1 MDQEI
6 RNKLRNVVTQCRKL
20 LEDSISQEL
29 EGKYGIFAKKDQV
42 TADPNAKMN
51 HLSEEEQAARK
62 DILDHFGHINARGFK
77 PKESLDQLVREI
89 AFTHLNR
96 LCAYKMMEAREVYV
110 GGQKF
115 REAVSRGV
123 NSNGVKFYLADHEE
137 DERLFNTGHQDV
149 AYRHYL
155 DWLGGA
161 LSDEIGVLFNPNDP
175 ANRLYPRQKTLD
187 EVLDLLNEGSIKAE
201 EAELREQW
209 PKIWSQDETIGWV
222 YQYFTPKELRD
233 QARKESQAPRN
244 SYELAF
250 RNQFFTPRYVV
261 EFLTENTLG
270 RIWYEMRKG
279 DTKLKDQCRY
289 MVRRPTEIFLKDGE
303 QPPKDAA
310 EGKDDLSQEELLKL
324 PVHIPHRPKKDP
336 RELKILDPACG
347 SGHFLLYC
355 FDLLLTIYEE
365 AYADPDL
372 GPALK
377 KDYPTLDA
385 LKRDVPR
392 LILAHN
398 LHGID
403 IDLRASQ
410 IAALALWLRCQRA
423 YQDMGL
429 KKDRPKITRS
439 NFVCAEPMP
448 GDEQMLKEFV
458 SQLEPK
464 VLGQVVEVVFEKM
477 KLAGEAGSLLK
488 IEEEIRDAVAQ
499 AMKQWLAGPVSIQR
513 SLFDDDLPVM
523 QQQRFDLT
531 GVTDA
536 QFFEQAESK
545 VVEALR
551 NYAEKAQN
559 GQRLQ
564 RRLFTEDAVRGFAFV
579 DVCHKRFD
587 VLLMNPP
594 FGTTSAP
601 SKSYIGTRF
610 SDSKDDVDA
619 AFVRRASELLVE
631 DGVVGAIINRTQF
644 YKPSLRRWREDILL
658 GNCPLQCSCD
668 LGFGVLDGALVEAAA
683 YVLKRKANGLSHTP
697 AVFFR
702 LLKTEDKGP
711 ELLSMALRMHAGTPL
726 PEMFLA
732 FNKHFFDYPESR
744 IAYWGTYEFRQAF
757 RNLPSCQSAFGKA
770 QVGMSTKDDFRF
782 LRLLWEVP
790 PTRITVSRHD
800 CEHPLSDDT
809 YWWVPLAKGGEYAP
823 YYGDIHLAVDWTAN
837 GGRIAD
843 YVSKKYPYLNGNVGW
858 VMHPESSYFESGISY
873 TRRTTS
879 GFSPRFLPAGCIFS
893 EKGLSIFTSPSHAA
907 GEVLAILMTRV
918 AAAFIEVMV
927 ESGDAVTSGSAARS
941 YEANLISSVPVPNL
955 IPAARVELRDG
966 AFRIW
971 ATKRSHDACN
981 ETSRYF
987 VTPLGCYAGEAW
999 QGSIS
1004 TATENMQCWLEDG
1017 HLEVLKTSWAIERRV
1032 AEQYGLDENSTNLIE
1047 MEVGC
1052 HPWSITKNNH
1062 IDDERVRSSYVS
1074 SVEDVID
1081 DEVEESGGSR
1091 TVTKKSYYA
1100 DRQIELLSHVLEL
1113 HPEQVVETRRRLKL
1127 LPQHRSAEIGKAL
1140 LSYYIGCTMGRWDIR
1155 FATGAEIAKDSHG
1168 PLDPVPHEAPGTVRA
1183 EDSIPALTTLHDYS
1197 LSIALD
1203 GILIDSAEHQRDVVR
1218 CVRDTLEMLWKGK
1231 AETIEKEACEI
1242 LGVKELR
1249 EYFRKP
1255 GKGGF
1260 WDDHI
1265 SRYSKS
1271 RRKAPIYWLLQSS
1284 KKNYAI
1290 WLYYHRLDKDLLF
1303 KALVNYV
1310 EPKIRL
1316 EISRLESLHTQKAA
1330 AGESGKEAK
1339 RLAKDVERQED
1350 FLSELRDFEDK
1361 LRRAANLHLEPDLN
1375 DGVVLNI
1382 APLWELVPWKE
1393 AKSYWDELLKGEYEW
1408 SSIGKQL
1415 RQKGLVK

>member
-20 LEDSISQEL
+20 LEDSVSQEL

-42 TADPNAKMN
+42 TADPNAKMG
-51 HLSEEEQAARK
+51 HLTEEDQAARK
-62 DILDHFGHINARGFK
+62 DILDHLGHIKARGFK
-77 PKESLDQLVREI
+77 PKDALDQLIREI

-115 REAVSRGV
+115 REAVSRGI
-123 NSNGVKFYLADHEE
+123 NSNGVKFFLAEHPEE
-137 DERLFNTGHQDV
+137 ERLFNTGHQDV
-149 AYRHYL
+149 VYRHFL

-187 EVLDLLNEGSIKAE
+187 DVLDLLNGGGIKAE
-201 EAELREQW
+201 ETELREQW
-209 PKIWSQDETIGWV
+209 PQIWSQDETIGWV

-261 EFLTENTLG
+261 EFLTDNTLG
-270 RIWYEMRKG
+270 RIWYEMLKG
-279 DTKLKDQCRY
+279 DTTLKDQCRY
-289 MVRRPTEIFLKDGE
+289 MVRRTTEIFLKEG
-303 QPPKDAA
+303 QQTPKDAA
-310 EGKDDLSQEELLKL
+310 EGRDDLSQEELLKL

-423 YQDMGL
+423 YQEMGL

-448 GDEQMLKEFV
+448 GEEKMLKEFV

-464 VLGQVVEVVFEKM
+464 VLGQVVEVVFDKM

-488 IEEEIRDAVAQ
+488 IEEEIRDAVAAAKKQYLRESTQ
-499 AMKQWLAGPVSIQR
+499 ATDKKGRALLFSEAEMDRISEKPTQL
-513 SLFDDDLPVM
+513 SLFDVSDITDD
-523 QQQRFDLT
+523 
-531 GVTDA
+531 
-536 QFFEQAESK
+536 QFFEQAEARVIST
-545 VVEALR
+545 LR
-551 NYAEKAQN
+551 SFAENAQQ

-564 RRLFTEDAVRGFAFV
+564 RRLFTDDSVRGFAFV
-579 DVCHKRFD
+579 DLCQKRYD
-587 VLLMNPP
+587 VVLMNPP
-594 FGTTSAP
+594 FGLPTESAFRYLEAVSLP
-601 SKSYIGTRF
+601 TYVEIYAS
-610 SDSKDDVDA
+610 
-619 AFVRRASELLVE
+619 FVERALKGLAE
-631 DGVVGAIINRTQF
+631 GYVGAITSRSFTTMSRLTEWRRESIIGRL
-644 YKPSLRRWREDILL
+644 SLIL
-658 GNCPLQCSCD
+658 D
-668 LGFGVLDGALVEAAA
+668 LGLGVMDDAAVESCA
-683 YVLKRKANGLSHTP
+683 YVLRTTSNEQPVLILDLRSARHRETQSLATNWLHSDRGTNTALFSVFPNRFFANNQH
-697 AVFFR
+697 R
-702 LLKTEDKGP
+702 LLYRID
-711 ELLSMALRMHAGTPL
+711 SALHDIVTSSDSF
-726 PEMFLA
+726 E
-732 FNKHFFDYPESR
+732 
-744 IAYWGTYEFRQAF
+744 
-757 RNLPSCQSAFGKA
+757 PSGGIVRTGLTTF
-770 QVGMSTKDDFRF
+770 DDFRF
-782 LRLLWEVP
+782 LRLRWEVP
-790 PTRITVSRHD
+790 
-800 CEHPLSDDT
+800 LSMIGQGI
-809 YWWVPLAKGGEYAP
+809 YWEPFSKGGERVKYHSDVHLLVNRRNDGEELAEANIRCNGQVAQSRQGSTYYYKAGLTFTSRCSSFSVRALPEGCVISHNAPSLYANSDDETLYVMGWINSRLIRALVETQANKE
-823 YYGDIHLAVDWTAN
+823 YYVPGSVKSLPWRAAPTRDREVIREATVTLYRSYKRLTECNETTAHFRGREWKISLLATFEESERRRCHVISLIKEHQHSVSEAVDRVYGT
-837 GGRIAD
+837 D
-843 YVSKKYPYLNGNVGW
+843 SKSFAIDVIGDDPDD
-858 VMHPESSYFESGISY
+858 
-873 TRRTTS
+873 
-879 GFSPRFLPAGCIFS
+879 
-893 EKGLSIFTSPSHAA
+893 
-907 GEVLAILMTRV
+907 EVLAESVTLRGITDE
-918 AAAFIEVMV
+918 FI
-927 ESGDAVTSGSAARS
+927 SFA
-941 YEANLISSVPVPNL
+941 
-955 IPAARVELRDG
+955 
-966 AFRIW
+966 
-971 ATKRSHDACN
+971 
-981 ETSRYF
+981 
-987 VTPLGCYAGEAW
+987 
-999 QGSIS
+999 
-1004 TATENMQCWLEDG
+1004 
-1017 HLEVLKTSWAIERRV
+1017 
-1032 AEQYGLDENSTNLIE
+1032 
-1047 MEVGC
+1047 VGC
-1052 HPWSITKNNH
+1052 LFGRWKIFPVTEQSTESPMEQLPLCPPRMRKPTGEDRPSQLADLSDGYSSIVH
-1062 IDDERVRSSYVS
+1062 WDGIVSDD
-1074 SVEDVID
+1074 
-1081 DEVEESGGSR
+1081 
-1091 TVTKKSYYA
+1091 A
-1100 DRQIELLSHVLEL
+1100 DR
-1113 HPEQVVETRRRLKL
+1113 
-1127 LPQHRSAEIGKAL
+1127 
-1140 LSYYIGCTMGRWDIR
+1140 
-1155 FATGAEIAKDSHG
+1155 
-1168 PLDPVPHEAPGTVRA
+1168 
-1183 EDSIPALTTLHDYS
+1183 
-1197 LSIALD
+1197 LD
-1203 GILIDSAEHQRDVVR
+1203 GMAQQVLQVFEIVWPDEFDSV
-1218 CVRDTLEMLWKGK
+1218 
-1231 AETIEKEACEI
+1231 EKEASEI

-1316 EISRLESLHTQKAA
+1316 ETSRIDSLRSQKAA
-1330 AGESGKEAK
+1330 AGENGKDAK
-1339 RLAKDVERQED
+1339 RLAKDLEKQED

-1393 AKSYWDELLKGEYEW
+1393 AKKYWDELLEGQYEW

-1415 RQKGLVK
+1415 REKGLVK